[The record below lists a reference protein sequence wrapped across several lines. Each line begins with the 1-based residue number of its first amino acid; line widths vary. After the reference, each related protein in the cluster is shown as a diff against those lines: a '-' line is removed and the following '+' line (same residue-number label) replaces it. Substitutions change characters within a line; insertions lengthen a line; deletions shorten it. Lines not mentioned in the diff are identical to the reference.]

1 MKAHDGMYIDGEWR
15 PAAGT
20 DTIEVVNPADE
31 QVIGHVPAGHRRGR
45 GRRRT
50 GRARRPARPGPP
62 PRPPSAPRGS
72 PRCATSSSARKDEIA
87 ETVTAELGSPLKFS
101 QAVHVGAPIAVAGS
115 YAELAAS
122 YAFEE
127 KVGNSTVLLEPV
139 GVVGAITPWNYP
151 LHQIVAKVA
160 PALAAGCT
168 VVLKPAEDTPLVA
181 QLFAEAVHEAGL
193 PAGVFNLVTGL
204 GPVAG
209 QALAE
214 HEGVDLVSFT
224 GSTAVGRQI
233 GATAGAAV
241 KRVALELGGKSAN
254 VILPSAD
261 LAKAVNVG
269 VANVM
274 SNSGQ
279 TCSAWTRMLVHGTA
293 VRRGRRAGRRRPPR
307 STASASGPSSTPS
320 SGSGCAVTSRR
331 ASRRGRGWSRAAPKP
346 RANRATSSARP
357 SSPTSTPDMTI
368 AQEEIFGPVLSI
380 LRYEDEEDALRIANG
395 TVYGLAGA
403 VWAGD
408 DDGGRRLRPPPRHRA
423 GRHQR
428 RTLQPPCPLRRLQAV
443 GGRPRAGRA
452 RPGRVPPDQV
462 PAVLVQEGC
471 TTWLVRRTRFAPP
484 SCPPSALRWRSPRSS
499 CRSPGPGRS
508 GSGSPPPASATPTCP
523 CPTAPC
529 GCRSP
534 PSSATRARA
543 PSSPSDKGS
552 RTSRPGTGWSSTG
565 RPPAAV
571 ATPARSARSGCAPTR
586 SRARARCTRGAPP
599 TAPSST
605 PG

>member
-1 MKAHDGMYIDGEWR
+1 MKAHDGMYIDGAWR
-15 PAAGT
+15 PAAGAE
-20 DTIEVVNPADE
+20 TIAVVNPVDE
-31 QVIGHVPAGHRRGR
+31 QVIALVPAG
-45 GRRRT
+45 T
-50 GRARRPARPGPP
+50 IEDVDAAVRAARAAFPAWAATPP
-62 PRPPSAPRGS
+62 AERAARIGAL
-72 PRCATSSSARKDEIA
+72 RDVLVARKDEIA

-115 YAELAAS
+115 YADLAAS

-127 KVGNSTVLLEPV
+127 KVGNSTVHLEPV

-168 VVLKPAEDTPLVA
+168 VVLKPAEDTPLTA
-181 QLFAEAVHEAGL
+181 QLFAEAVHEAGV

-279 TCSAWTRMLVHGTA
+279 TCSAWTRMLVHDSQYDEA
-293 VRRGRRAGRRRPPR
+293 VALAADAAAKYGERIGPVVNAKQRERVVGYIEKGVGEGARLVAGGPEAPR
-307 STASASGPSSTPS
+307 
-320 SGSGCAVTSRR
+320 
-331 ASRRGRGWSRAAPKP
+331 KP
-346 RANRATSSARP
+346 GYFV
-357 SSPTSTPDMTI
+357 SPTVFADVEPGMAI

-380 LRYEDEEDALRIANG
+380 IRYEDEADALRIANG

-408 DDGGRRLRPPPRHRA
+408 EAEAVAFARRLDTGQVDINGGRFN
-423 GRHQR
+423 
-428 RTLQPPCPLRRLQAV
+428 
-443 GGRPRAGRA
+443 PRAPFGGYKQSGVGRE
-452 RPGRVPPDQV
+452 
-462 PAVLVQEGC
+462 L
-471 TTWLVRRTRFAPP
+471 
-484 SCPPSALRWRSPRSS
+484 
-499 CRSPGPGRS
+499 
-508 GSGSPPPASATPTCP
+508 GSHGLSEYLQTKSLQF
-523 CPTAPC
+523 
-529 GCRSP
+529 
-534 PSSATRARA
+534 
-543 PSSPSDKGS
+543 
-552 RTSRPGTGWSSTG
+552 
-565 RPPAAV
+565 
-571 ATPARSARSGCAPTR
+571 
-586 SRARARCTRGAPP
+586 
-599 TAPSST
+599 
-605 PG
+605 